1 MKIIE
6 DLKALDSHLM
16 RMQVEVSGVRAAID
30 TLLLEDGSEQQEEPK
45 APPPPPP
52 PPPPAPTQ
60 APPHRGTKTA
70 EPGATRLDRIEERL
84 ISLEKS
90 MENWMLNLET
100 ITDIVRRLDH
110 LASPV
115 SPGPGWR
122 SKSELEKS

>member
-70 EPGATRLDRIEERL
+70 EPGATRLNRIEDRVAD
-84 ISLEKS
+84 LEKR
-90 MENWMLNLET
+90 LET
-100 ITDIVRRLDH
+100 ITDVARRLDH